1 MEITLKLTRD
11 EVQSIV
17 NIFGELPTKS
27 GVFPLAVKIKAQAD
41 EQLIAAQAPP
51 KAKRA
56 PKAAKVESEP

>member
-1 MEITLKLTRD
+1 MELTLKLTRD

-41 EQLIAAQAPP
+41 EQLIAAQ
-51 KAKRA
+51 
-56 PKAAKVESEP
+56 KVESEP